1 MYFMDQ
7 SCLKALAHYANIL
20 RATSHNKLM
29 IKCDASYQ
37 LIDDVL
43 TSIER
48 SKNRPRD
55 IDDQEICFPNFLKTN
70 MLSVNIARWLLFA
83 DRYFLIGLL

>member
-1 MYFMDQ
+1 MD
-7 SCLKALAHYANIL
+7 LTVKALAHYTNIL
-20 RATSHNKLM
+20 IATPLNKLM
-29 IKCDASYQ
+29 IKCDARYQ

-70 MLSVNIARWLLFA
+70 MLMVNIARWLLFA
-83 DRYFLIGLL
+83 VRYFPIGLL